1 MAKRILILKNL
12 IKNSVSAFFAAV
24 EIHNKPNIQYRY
36 EAVTLL
42 MMNAWELAL
51 KAYIRKRIKT
61 LSIFTEENK
70 TISASKA
77 LKAVYDHQNS
87 IKAKSFDAIKANIE
101 KIQIYR
107 DSITHFYCTNLEPA
121 IFMLIAKSSINY
133 VEFINKSFGLNIIES
148 SRLFIMPIGF
158 KLPFNPEDFLSKKS
172 YQNIASP
179 EGIAFLKD
187 IIQTTKNLKDE
198 GVEES
203 VVIGFN
209 INLESV
215 KNCTNSDIL
224 AAITAKDQADMNIS
238 QERSI
243 KISDKPG
250 THETTLSENEIRKI
264 WAYPHKEVI
273 SWCKNNINGFKV
285 SKKFNA
291 IKRRLADE
299 GNKYIYKRYLDTN
312 NPHSPSQNFYSELA
326 LHKIKDEFEKS

>member
-1 MAKRILILKNL
+1 MAKRVLILKNL

-51 KAYIRKRIKT
+51 KAYIRKRIKG
-61 LSIFTEENK
+61 LSIFAEENK
-70 TISASKA
+70 TISANKA
-77 LKAVYDHQNS
+77 LKAVFDHQNS

-107 DSITHFYCTNLEPA
+107 DMITHFYCINLEPA

-158 KLPFNPEDFLSKKS
+158 KLPFNPEDFLCKKS
-172 YQNIASP
+172 YQNIASA

-187 IIQTTKNLKDE
+187 IIQTTQYLKDD
-198 GVEES
+198 GIEES
-203 VVIGFN
+203 IVLGFN

-215 KNCTNSDIL
+215 KNRTNSNIL
-224 AAITAKDQADMNIS
+224 AAITAKDQADINIS
-238 QERSI
+238 QNKHLVLSNEAGIQTANLSDEDFRNIWKHTYNDLLIWCRNNIQDFKSSDKFHSI
-243 KISDKPG
+243 KKQIS
-250 THETTLSENEIRKI
+250 SEN
-264 WAYPHKEVI
+264 
-273 SWCKNNINGFKV
+273 
-285 SKKFNA
+285 
-291 IKRRLADE
+291 
-299 GNKYIYKRYLDTN
+299 NKYFYRRYVDPG
-312 NPHSPSQNFYSELA
+312 NPKSTSKPFYSDLA
-326 LHKIKDEFEKS
+326 FEKIKEEFEKT